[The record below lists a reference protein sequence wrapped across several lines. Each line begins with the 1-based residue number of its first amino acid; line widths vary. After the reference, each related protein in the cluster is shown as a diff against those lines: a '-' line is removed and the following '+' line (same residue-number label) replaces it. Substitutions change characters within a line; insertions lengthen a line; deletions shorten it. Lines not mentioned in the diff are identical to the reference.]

1 MSNKTIDL
9 GVQFDVIDE
18 IKEPAGM
25 KMRLIQSH
33 RTKALAIQ
41 TWGSMSGE
49 WITTQRYQDVQG
61 NWDRSK
67 KIAAD
72 IVASAKVKKLKKLK
86 ETKNA

>member
-1 MSNKTIDL
+1 MTEKKIDF

-41 TWGSMSGE
+41 SWGYMSGE

-67 KIAAD
+67 KIATE
-72 IVASAKVKKLKKLK
+72 IVASQKSKKSKKVKS
-86 ETKNA
+86 NA

>member
-1 MSNKTIDL
+1 MTEKKIDF

-18 IKEPAGM
+18 IKEPIGM
-25 KMRLIQSH
+25 KSRLIRSH

-41 TWGSMSGE
+41 SWGFMTGE
-49 WITTQRYQDVQG
+49 WITTQRYKDVQE

-72 IVASAKVKKLKKLK
+72 IIEAKSKKKKK
-86 ETKNA
+86 TK

>member
-1 MSNKTIDL
+1 MTDKNIDF

-41 TWGSMSGE
+41 SWGYMSGE

-72 IVASAKVKKLKKLK
+72 VLASTNAKKKKKEK
-86 ETKNA
+86 